1 MTEIG
6 INELVEAT
14 GGTLL
19 LGEEEAVIS
28 HISLDSR
35 EQRDS
40 SLFVPIIGERVDGHR
55 FLCQAIGNGAAAV
68 FTSEHHSKEEVQSWV
83 MSQEAS
89 EELKHKA
96 LTAVWIGVED
106 TKAALQALGGYC
118 RRRLSI
124 PFVGITGSVGKTTTR
139 EMVAA
144 ALGAGFEVYKTPG
157 NSNSQV
163 GVPITM
169 AQIPSDAQIAVIEL
183 GMSEPGEMERIAR
196 VARVDCGVMTNIGVT
211 HIEQLGT
218 QENILREK
226 LCIQEGMA
234 EDGVLFLNGDDPL
247 LSKVVPEKGRRRIL
261 YGTGENCDY
270 RAENL
275 HLEQG
280 FPVFEAVHEKTRVC
294 VRLRVMGSHMV
305 GNALAALGVADFF
318 GVPMEAAAK
327 ALEQFEGY
335 AGRQQIFESRGVTV
349 IDDSYNASPVSM
361 KAGLEVLSSM
371 KGAGRRIAVLADM
384 KELGPDTVTFH
395 RQVGEY
401 MGTCPID
408 QALLL
413 GDLAAEIG
421 EGAAQSSSHILCMRV
436 KDLSHLKEWLGEHL
450 RSGDMVL
457 FKGSNSMNLREAVD
471 CLR

>member
-55 FLCQAIGNGAAAV
+55 FLCQAIGNGAGAV

-96 LTAVWIGVED
+96 LRAVWIGVED

-247 LSKVVPEKGRRRIL
+247 LSKVVPEKAEEGSFTEQGKTVITGRRTFIWSRDFL
-261 YGTGENCDY
+261 SL
-270 RAENL
+270 RRFMRR
-275 HLEQG
+275 QG
-280 FPVFEAVHEKTRVC
+280 SASGSGSWEAIWWAMPWQPWV
-294 VRLRVMGSHMV
+294 
-305 GNALAALGVADFF
+305 
-318 GVPMEAAAK
+318 
-327 ALEQFEGY
+327 
-335 AGRQQIFESRGVTV
+335 
-349 IDDSYNASPVSM
+349 
-361 KAGLEVLSSM
+361 
-371 KGAGRRIAVLADM
+371 
-384 KELGPDTVTFH
+384 
-395 RQVGEY
+395 
-401 MGTCPID
+401 
-408 QALLL
+408 
-413 GDLAAEIG
+413 
-421 EGAAQSSSHILCMRV
+421 
-436 KDLSHLKEWLGEHL
+436 
-450 RSGDMVL
+450 
-457 FKGSNSMNLREAVD
+457 
-471 CLR
+471 